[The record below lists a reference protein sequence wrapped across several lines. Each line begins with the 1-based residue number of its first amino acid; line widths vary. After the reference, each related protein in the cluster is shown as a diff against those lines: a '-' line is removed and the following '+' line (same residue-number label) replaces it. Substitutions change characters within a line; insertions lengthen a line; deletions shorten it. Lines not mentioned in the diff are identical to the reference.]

1 MTTTTGWDH
10 EVVVIGAGFSGIG
23 AGIKLREAGFDD
35 FLILEQA
42 SDLGGTWRDNTYP
55 GIAVDI
61 SSFTYSYSFEQNP
74 SWSRVFAPGHEI
86 KAYADHC
93 ADKYGIREHIQFETR
108 VLRARFDEADELW
121 RLETSRG
128 PLTTRYLVSACGGLT
143 QPKRPDIPGIERFEG
158 KMMHSA
164 RWDHAHDLTAERV
177 AVIGTGATAVQL
189 VPAIAPEVERLEV
202 FQRTPI
208 WILPKPDR
216 PIPSWLSTLFRR
228 VPAAQTSARFVTN
241 ALTEIVMVLG
251 VVYNRQTPGLVRR
264 IERLCREHLKAQV
277 RDPEVRDKLSPRY
290 GFGCKRP
297 SFSNDYYPTFNED
310 HVDLVTSPIARITER
325 GIVTED
331 GEHHA
336 VDTIVLATGFKVL
349 EIGNTPPFEVYGRGG
364 RELGRFWHEQRYQA
378 YEGATVP
385 GYPNFFL
392 VLGPYSTT
400 GASWFRMVEAQT
412 THLVRCLKE
421 ARRRRARCIEVRRQA
436 HDDFFAEVQ
445 RRQRNTVFFNNGCG
459 SANSYYFDHHG
470 DAPFI
475 RPSSGLEF
483 WWRSR
488 HFPLSDYHFA

>member
-1 MTTTTGWDH
+1 M
-10 EVVVIGAGFSGIG
+10 IGAGFSGIG
-23 AGIKLREAGFDD
+23 AGIKLREAGFHD

-61 SSFTYSYSFEQNP
+61 SSFTYSFSFEQNP
-74 SWSRVFAPGHEI
+74 DWSRVFAPGHEI

-93 ADKYGIREHIQFETR
+93 ADKYRIRERIRFGTK
-108 VLRARFDEADELW
+108 VLCATFDEEEELW
-121 RLETSRG
+121 WLETTRG
-128 PLTTRYLVSACGGLT
+128 TIVTRYLVSACGGLT
-143 QPKRPDIPGIERFEG
+143 QPKRPAIVGIDDFAG
-158 KMMHSA
+158 KMMHTA
-164 RWDHAHDLTAERV
+164 RWDHDHDLRGERV

-189 VPAIAPEVERLEV
+189 VPSIAPTVERLDV

-216 PIPSWLSTLFRR
+216 AIPRWLSAIFRR
-228 VPAAQTSARFVTN
+228 VPGAQTSARLLTN

-251 VVYNRQTPGLVRR
+251 VVYNKQTPGLVRR
-264 IERLCREHLKAQV
+264 IERLCREHLLAQV
-277 RDPEVRDKLSPRY
+277 PDPELREQLSPHY

-310 HVDLVTSPIARITER
+310 HVDLVTSPIAR
-325 GIVTED
+325 VTED
-331 GEHHA
+331 GILTEDG
-336 VDTIVLATGFKVL
+336 VTRRFDTIVLATGFKVL
-349 EIGNTPPFEVYGRGG
+349 EIGNTPPFEVRGRGG
-364 RELGRFWHEQRYQA
+364 QELGRYWHEQRYQA

-385 GYPNFFL
+385 GYPNLFL
-392 VLGPYSTT
+392 ILGPYSTT

-412 THLVRCLKE
+412 THLVRCLTE
-421 ARRRRARCIEVRRQA
+421 ARRRRARCIEVRREA
-436 HDDFFAEVQ
+436 HDDFFADVQ

-459 SANSYYFDHHG
+459 TANSYYFDHHG

-475 RPSSGLEF
+475 RPSSGLEL

-488 HFPLSDYHFA
+488 HFPLSDYRFA